1 MSTEQKAAKKGK
13 RKGAVTKARRK
24 TAIAHATLRK
34 GTGKIRVNR
43 MLLGIVQPRYV
54 QLLIKEPITLAGDI
68 ANDIDVDVSVKGS
81 GQMAQAVAARG
92 AIAKALVAYTNNP
105 KLKKEFLDYNRM
117 LIVDDIRQ
125 KEPKKPL
132 GTGARAKKQKSKR

>member
-1 MSTEQKAAKKGK
+1 MSTEQKASKKAR
-13 RKGAVTKARRK
+13 RKGVVTKARRK

-43 MLLGIVQPRYV
+43 MLLEIIQPRYV
-54 QLLIKEPITLAGDI
+54 QLLIKEPITLAGDL

-92 AIAKALVAYTNNP
+92 AIAKALVSYTNSP

-125 KEPKKPL
+125 TEPKKPL
-132 GTGARAKKQKSKR
+132 GKGARAKKQKSKR

>member
-1 MSTEQKAAKKGK
+1 MSAEQKASKKAR
-13 RKGAVTKARRK
+13 RKGVVTKARRK
-24 TAIAHATLRK
+24 TAIAHAILRK

-54 QLLIKEPITLAGDI
+54 QLLIKEPITLAGEL

-92 AIAKALVAYTNNP
+92 AIAKALVAYTNSP

-125 KEPKKPL
+125 TEPKKPL
-132 GTGARAKKQKSKR
+132 GKGARAKKQKSKR

>member
-1 MSTEQKAAKKGK
+1 MSTEQKASKKAR
-13 RKGAVTKARRK
+13 RKGVVTKARRK

-34 GTGKIRVNR
+34 GTGRIRVNR
-43 MLLGIVQPRYV
+43 MLLEIIQPRYV
-54 QLLIKEPITLAGDI
+54 QLLIKEPITLAGDL

-92 AIAKALVAYTNNP
+92 AIAKALVSYTNSP

-125 KEPKKPL
+125 TEPKKPL
-132 GTGARAKKQKSKR
+132 GKGARAKKQKSKR

>member
-1 MSTEQKAAKKGK
+1 MSTEQKAAKKGR

-34 GTGKIRVNR
+34 GSGKIRVNR

-54 QLLIKEPITLAGDI
+54 QLLIKEPLTLAGDI

-92 AIAKALVAYTNNP
+92 AIAKALVAYTDNP

>member
-1 MSTEQKAAKKGK
+1 MSTEQKIAKKGR
-13 RKGAVTKARRK
+13 RKGVVTKARRK

-43 MLLGIVQPRYV
+43 MLLGIVQPRFV
-54 QLLIKEPITLAGDI
+54 QLLIKEPITLAGDV
-68 ANDIDVDVSVKGS
+68 ANDLDIDVNVRGS

-92 AIAKALVAYTNNP
+92 AIAKALVAYTNSP

-117 LIVDDIRQ
+117 LVVDDIRQ
-125 KEPKKPL
+125 TEPKKPL
-132 GTGARAKKQKSKR
+132 GKGARAKKQKSKR

>member
-1 MSTEQKAAKKGK
+1 MSTEQKASKKAR
-13 RKGAVTKARRK
+13 RKGVVTKPRRK

-34 GTGKIRVNR
+34 GTGRIRVNR
-43 MLLGIVQPRYV
+43 MLLEIIQPRYV
-54 QLLIKEPITLAGDI
+54 QLLIKEPITLAGDL

-92 AIAKALVAYTNNP
+92 AIAKALVSYTNSP

-125 KEPKKPL
+125 TEPKKPL
-132 GTGARAKKQKSKR
+132 GKGARAKKQKSKR